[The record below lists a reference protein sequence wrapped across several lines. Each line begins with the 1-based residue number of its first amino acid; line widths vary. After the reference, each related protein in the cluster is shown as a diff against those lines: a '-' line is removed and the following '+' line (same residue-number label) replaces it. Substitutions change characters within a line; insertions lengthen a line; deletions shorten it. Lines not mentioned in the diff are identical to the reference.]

1 MVLVAEC
8 LHLPILYILKLL
20 LIFKLSIK
28 NAILVYIFF
37 IFYFLTVLKSGKI
50 FLMLRSKLLKFSL
63 IGRLSH
69 FFCFNAA

>member
-28 NAILVYIFF
+28 NAVLVYIFF

-69 FFCFNAA
+69 FFCFSAA